1 MFHNL
6 NNLNDLK
13 LRQSIKEKML
23 KNGSSRLTEVTQ
35 EELEYIIRSNDMV
48 NLIKEV
54 DAELS
59 KKSTNDT
66 SDFLTRGQPAQEE
79 GLAKM
84 AGYEPPR
91 KMTLAEAAKP
101 LMSYLAENYCD
112 ETIALVGAGGVE
124 VVHQVDQYM
133 E

>member
-1 MFHNL
+1 MFHEL
-6 NNLNDLK
+6 KDLK

-23 KNGSSRLTEVTQ
+23 KGGSSRMTEVTQ
-35 EELEYIIRSNDMV
+35 EELEYIMRSNDMV

-54 DAELS
+54 DAEMS
-59 KKSTNDT
+59 KKSTSDI

-79 GLAKM
+79 GLARM
-84 AGYEPPR
+84 AGYETPR

-112 ETIALVGAGGVE
+112 KTIALVDADGVE
-124 VVHQVDQYM
+124 IVHQVDQYL

>member
-1 MFHNL
+1 MFHDL
-6 NNLNDLK
+6 KDLK
-13 LRQSIKEKML
+13 LRKSIKEKML

-35 EELEYIIRSNDMV
+35 DEFEYIIRSNDMV
-48 NLIKEV
+48 NLVKEV

-59 KKSTNDT
+59 KKSVNDT
-66 SDFLTRGQPAQEE
+66 SDFLTRGQTTQEE
-79 GLAKM
+79 GLARM
-84 AGYEPPR
+84 AGYEPPH

-112 ETIALVGAGGVE
+112 KTIALVDADGVE
-124 VVHQVDQYM
+124 IVHQVDQYL